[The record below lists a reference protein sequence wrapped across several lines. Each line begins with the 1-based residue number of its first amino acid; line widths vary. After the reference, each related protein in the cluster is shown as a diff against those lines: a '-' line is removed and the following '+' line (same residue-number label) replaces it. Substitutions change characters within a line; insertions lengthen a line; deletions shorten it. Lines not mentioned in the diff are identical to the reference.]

1 VALDALFTTDL
12 SLSTNQI
19 IEFYGSPWKIESGFK
34 EIKQEIG
41 ASSSQVRNEQSVKNH
56 LNFCMAA
63 AATWV
68 YAIKLEN
75 TPDRRHI
82 VRGRNSFAFSDVSH
96 IIAKAALN
104 RDFDIV
110 YSKPSKRVNNLP
122 VDVLL
127 SMVA

>member
-1 VALDALFTTDL
+1 M
-12 SLSTNQI
+12 
-19 IEFYGSPWKIESGFK
+19 
-34 EIKQEIG
+34 
-41 ASSSQVRNEQSVKNH
+41 RNEQSVKNH
-56 LNFCMAA
+56 LNICMMAA
-63 AATWV
+63 AVTWV

-82 VRGRNSFAFSDVSH
+82 VRGRNSFAFSDVRH

-110 YSKPSKRVNNLP
+110 CSKPSKRVNNLP
-122 VDVLL
+122 VTVLL